1 MCFIIL
7 LIHPFCSCIFFYL
20 WKRVKS
26 SMKSSLWERMSTKAL
41 SLCVM
46 YRPLLWSRMPTALCS
61 SVLLCCHPRPILQV
75 RTVDYIVFSSLCLE
89 ILACMHARLLQ
100 LYLTLCNPMDWGPP
114 GSSVHG
120 ILQARILEW
129 VAISF
134 SKTHPG
140 STCRMVCSQSK
151 GHSVEIYTCR
161 QQAFFSHLLRGSAW
175 TTSGHK
181 SSPTHYSDQRMQ
193 GKAERR
199 NVRQQSEINFVC
211 IHKSL

>member
-100 LYLTLCNPMDWGPP
+100 LYLTLCNPMDCSSQ

-120 ILQARILEW
+120 DSPGKNTGVASHFLLQDIFL
-129 VAISF
+129 
-134 SKTHPG
+134 TQG
-140 STCRMVCSQSK
+140 SNLC
-151 GHSVEIYTCR
+151 
-161 QQAFFSHLLRGSAW
+161 LLCLLHWQVG
-175 TTSGHK
+175 
-181 SSPTHYSDQRMQ
+181 SSPLEPP
-193 GKAERR
+193 GKPWKTQHLRYFAC
-199 NVRQQSEINFVC
+199 N
-211 IHKSL
+211 

>member
-26 SMKSSLWERMSTKAL
+26 SMKSSLWERMSTKTL

-46 YRPLLWSRMPTALCS
+46 YWPLLWSRMPTALCS

-100 LYLTLCNPMDWGPP
+100 LYLTLCNPMDCSSQS
-114 GSSVHG
+114 SSVHG
-120 ILQARILEW
+120 DSPGKNTGVASHFLLQDIFL
-129 VAISF
+129 
-134 SKTHPG
+134 TQG
-140 STCRMVCSQSK
+140 SNLCLLCLLHWQVGSLPLVPLGSLGLQIIK
-151 GHSVEIYTCR
+151 GQCGPV
-161 QQAFFSHLLRGSAW
+161 RG
-175 TTSGHK
+175 
-181 SSPTHYSDQRMQ
+181 P
-193 GKAERR
+193 
-199 NVRQQSEINFVC
+199 
-211 IHKSL
+211 SL